1 MRKYIIFIILLAVGV
16 LSGMFI
22 GRSMRPKSEVQ
33 IQRDTVTVRDT
44 VTEYYPAEVG
54 KEEKEVVKVAVT
66 DTVRIRDTLYLNLQ
80 TEKKIYKGDD
90 YYAEVSGYMASLDRI
105 DVYPKTTTITVTQTV
120 TQKPKSMAFSLYLGL
135 DAGKASTQ
143 YITPNIGAEI
153 DYKRWSLGVEAG
165 ADIGMINR
173 VIQKPVL
180 YLEGGFKYN
189 LIKR

>member
-44 VTEYYPAEVG
+44 VTEYYPVEVV
-54 KEEKEVVKVAVT
+54 KEKKEVVKVAVT

-120 TQKPKSMAFSLYLGL
+120 TQKPKSVAFSLYLGL
-135 DAGKASTQ
+135 DAGKAIAQ

-153 DYKRWSLGVEAG
+153 GYKRWSLGVEAG
-165 ADIGMINR
+165 ADIGMINH
-173 VIQKPVL
+173 VIQKPVP
-180 YLEGGFKYN
+180 YLEGGLKYS
-189 LIKR
+189 LVKR